1 MSREKWRLIKLKK
14 GFYVRTFHRTASI
27 LAFSVTLNLVLG
39 LTVSHVYFG
48 RTENKF
54 YATNGAMPPEELT
67 SMDGPN
73 VTSSPLLADDPVND
87 EAPKVIPQ

>member
-1 MSREKWRLIKLKK
+1 MSREKWKLIRLKK

-27 LAFSVTLNLVLG
+27 LAFSVTLNLLLG
-39 LTVSHVYFG
+39 LMISHAYLG
-48 RTENKF
+48 RSENKF

-67 SMDGPN
+67 SRDGPN
-73 VTSSPLLADDPVND
+73 LTSAPLLGDDPVND